1 LSRFLVQRTFQ
12 SLVALWLA
20 SVVVFA
26 GVRSLPGDPIL
37 ALSGEGRDPAVADFL
52 RQKYGLNLP
61 LPVQYVRWLS
71 FAVRGD
77 LGTSTRS
84 GFDVTQTVMS
94 RLPTTLEIAAFSMLV
109 ALAIGL
115 PAGVLSAVRRGGP
128 LDYVANSIA
137 LGGLS
142 VPTFW
147 LGLMLILFVA
157 TYLRWLPASGYVAF
171 TEDPVGNLR
180 RVVMPAI
187 VLGSGFGALL
197 MRQVRSAMIEAL
209 GSDYVRTARAKG
221 LTEGRVVVV
230 HALRNSLVT
239 VVTVIGL
246 ELGAL
251 ISGSVVTE
259 QIFLIPGFGRLIIE
273 AVLSRDYPVIQAVAL
288 FSAAGYIM
296 VNLLVDLLYSV
307 LNPKIWAS

>member
-1 LSRFLVQRTFQ
+1 
-12 SLVALWLA
+12 
-20 SVVVFA
+20 
-26 GVRSLPGDPIL
+26 
-37 ALSGEGRDPAVADFL
+37 
-52 RQKYGLNLP
+52 
-61 LPVQYVRWLS
+61 
-71 FAVRGD
+71 
-77 LGTSTRS
+77 
-84 GFDVTQTVMS
+84 
-94 RLPTTLEIAAFSMLV
+94 
-109 ALAIGL
+109 
-115 PAGVLSAVRRGGP
+115 VRRGGP
-128 LDYVANSIA
+128 LDYVANAIA

-171 TEDPVGNLR
+171 TEDPIGNLR

-197 MRQVRSAMIEAL
+197 MRQVRSAMLEAL

-221 LTEGRVVVV
+221 LTEARVVIV

-288 FSAAGYIM
+288 FSAAGYII
-296 VNLLVDLLYSV
+296 VNLLVDLVYSV